1 MTDTKSMYDRVAR
14 EFTNTVRP
22 YFETEE
28 TLKALWE
35 EAFIAL
41 PFDRTSRWNIVL
53 KKLLSR
59 VWLEHGTEVK
69 APMTLFDI
77 LAVLRNLPHY
87 MDFNILTQVFTN
99 LQPRLTYAVKDAKGT
114 RDGLVTKW
122 EGRKR
127 AIVGPKIKMA
137 KVVAAEDAEYNHDL
151 STLRALD
158 TILAAG
164 GTSSPSFRVSP
175 VGSTPALVD
184 SLNFSSMGPGS
195 DQFLQVPEGHRA
207 VTITWGAAQNMLAA
221 LQPNVSPGSLATF
234 YVYDLIE
241 QYWSKSGGDILNNV
255 MFTRYLTA
263 KLIKVLEPV
272 MVLPRLNSVMV
283 IVPETNFMG
292 RLMHIGTNEL
302 TAAKIVEHEVFTIQ
316 KDLPGQDVFHFEV
329 HDGPR
334 PAQDVKLATEPL

>member
-1 MTDTKSMYDRVAR
+1 
-14 EFTNTVRP
+14 
-22 YFETEE
+22 
-28 TLKALWE
+28 
-35 EAFIAL
+35 
-41 PFDRTSRWNIVL
+41 
-53 KKLLSR
+53 
-59 VWLEHGTEVK
+59 
-69 APMTLFDI
+69 
-77 LAVLRNLPHY
+77 
-87 MDFNILTQVFTN
+87 
-99 LQPRLTYAVKDAKGT
+99 
-114 RDGLVTKW
+114 
-122 EGRKR
+122 
-127 AIVGPKIKMA
+127 
-137 KVVAAEDAEYNHDL
+137 
-151 STLRALD
+151 
-158 TILAAG
+158 
-164 GTSSPSFRVSP
+164 
-175 VGSTPALVD
+175 
-184 SLNFSSMGPGS
+184 
-195 DQFLQVPEGHRA
+195 
-207 VTITWGAAQNMLAA
+207 MLAA